1 MGDDKEPSSIP
12 AVSWCAITNEGNVV
26 YYSEL
31 DFKFHMYSSLGVKLK
46 EKEMNS
52 QLNAIALSND
62 TQYVIAGGD
71 KITLFMMRLSDF
83 AMVTPTMVEHYGGE
97 GKPAAFAQVP
107 NLSTKVSCIRCSP
120 EGQYIFL
127 GMEKG
132 EVFVVAV
139 KA

>member
-1 MGDDKEPSSIP
+1 M
-12 AVSWCAITNEGNVV
+12 
-26 YYSEL
+26 
-31 DFKFHMYSSLGVKLK
+31 
-46 EKEMNS
+46 
-52 QLNAIALSND
+52 
-62 TQYVIAGGD
+62 IAGGD

-83 AMVTPTMVEHYGGE
+83 AMVTPTMMEHYGGE

-107 NLSTKVSCIRCSP
+107 NLHMAVRCIRCSP

-132 EVFVVAV
+132 EVYVVAV